1 MSGPACVIPRQSVTL
16 YDLSR
21 NRRWEEALEL
31 QKSLWNIN
39 RIFQKYALAACIKG
53 CLELQGFPVGAPI
66 PPQQP
71 LTGAAL
77 QEVEKVLKELG
88 AL

>member
-1 MSGPACVIPRQSVTL
+1 MSGPACVIPRQSVKL
-16 YDLSR
+16 YDLAKE
-21 NRRWEEALEL
+21 RRWEETLEL

-53 CLELQGFPVGAPI
+53 CLELQGFPVGPPI
-66 PPQQP
+66 APQQA
-71 LTGAAL
+71 LTGPAL
-77 QEVEKVLKELG
+77 QEVGKALKELG